1 MMNVSKCSK
10 CLKVPDDILMLTC
23 SHDLCLICAARS
35 FSQQQT
41 KRSKKFFVCD
51 ICSSNTELDA
61 NSIYELEKLHQTNNV
76 LQDRSNHKPGCQQ
89 KSNLQS
95 EKQLKSRSQTR
106 QENKENAKEKS
117 MKQSVQ
123 IIEAKVSVHQ
133 SQRNMSKQQSEN
145 SFIQHMRGFCVDH
158 PDEEISYYCFDCNSK
173 CICPECI
180 IHGIHKNHEVKTIKK
195 SYPLI
200 KKQLEEQLEQNNQ
213 CIIQVENQRQEL
225 EKKQIE
231 QQAIQDHL
239 RLQIAQEIQNL
250 HQLLNSKQA
259 ELLEEV
265 DNLPTILEQQEGY
278 LSRLNE
284 VEFKLQDFNEK
295 INDMIDSKDECG
307 LLNYYGSI
315 IGQTTPQI
323 PPLPNIKE
331 IQLSNQIFSQIN
343 DVKKL
348 IGDLDIDCNQ

>member
-1 MMNVSKCSK
+1 MMNVSKCSR

-23 SHDLCLICAARS
+23 SHDLCLLCAAKS
-35 FSQQQT
+35 FSQQQP

-61 NSIYELEKLHQTNNV
+61 NSVYELEKLHLTTA
-76 LQDRSNHKPGCQQ
+76 LQDRSNRKPASQQ
-89 KSNLQS
+89 KSNLSS
-95 EKQLKSRSQTR
+95 EKQLKPRSQTR
-106 QENKENAKEKS
+106 QENKENTKEKS
-117 MKQSVQ
+117 IKYNAQT
-123 IIEAKVSVHQ
+123 IEAKVSVHQ

-145 SFIQHMRGFCVDH
+145 SLIQNIKGNCIDH
-158 PDEEISYYCFDCNSK
+158 PDEEVSYYCFDCNSK

-195 SYPLI
+195 SYPI
-200 KKQLEEQLEQNNQ
+200 VRKQLEEQLEQNNQ
-213 CIIQVENQRQEL
+213 CIMQVENYRQEL
-225 EKKQIE
+225 EKKQIQ

-239 RLQIAQEIQNL
+239 RLQIAQEIQAL

-259 ELLEEV
+259 ELQEKV
-265 DNLPTILEQQEGY
+265 DNLPTIMEQQEGY
-278 LSRLNE
+278 FNRLNE
-284 VEFKLQDFNEK
+284 VEYKLQNFNEK

-315 IGQTTPQI
+315 QGQTTPQI

-331 IQLSNQIFSQIN
+331 VQLSNQIFSQIN

-348 IGDLDIDCNQ
+348 IGGLDIDCNQ